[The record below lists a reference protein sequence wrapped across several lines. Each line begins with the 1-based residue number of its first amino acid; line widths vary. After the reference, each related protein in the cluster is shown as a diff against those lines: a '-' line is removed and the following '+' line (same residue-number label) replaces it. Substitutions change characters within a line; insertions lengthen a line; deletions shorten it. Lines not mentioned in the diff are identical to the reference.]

1 MRKIRDRVWSG
12 LLAILV
18 ILSLVPQPIFAES
31 DPSLEIVAEYW
42 GETESTF
49 TIRCTDAANTTQI
62 TVLAAVYQKG
72 AFLGCA
78 MAESE
83 KSSDGL
89 FHITVAHRP
98 LKESNNATLKVFL
111 LDLQSFAPLPG
122 CLRLCC
128 RIFWAIPWI

>member
-72 AFLGCA
+72 AFTAVDDGQINAA
-78 MAESE
+78 MYA
-83 KSSDGL
+83 SSRRAARDALNGWDPTGGA
-89 FHITVAHRP
+89 IYYYNPRT
-98 LKESNNATLKVFL
+98 ATN
-111 LDLQSFAPLPG
+111 Q
-122 CLRLCC
+122 
-128 RIFWAIPWI
+128 WIRTR